1 MKPARAR
8 TRARTTALI
17 LLLLPLLLLGCA
29 TSEYEEYD
37 DIPDDCALNGVYMGD
52 TQLNPLLLAADQ
64 GLQFYVDDGGEI
76 ALEAAAGQSA
86 GSDQGNNE
94 VAGSD
99 DDGSLPI
106 RINGD
111 NTNNV
116 QVWIESIQICGQ
128 PPEEGYAGDLWYSCM
143 RKDGPFRDD
152 PWNSASG
159 GDGEGGSDGSEP
171 R

>member
-1 MKPARAR
+1 MSTP
-8 TRARTTALI
+8 I
-17 LLLLPLLLLGCA
+17 FLLLLLLLGCA

-37 DIPDDCALNGVYMGD
+37 DIPDDCALNGVCMGD

-86 GSDQGNNE
+86 SSDQGNNE

-99 DDGSLPI
+99 DDGSLPVH
-106 RINGD
+106 GD

-128 PPEEGYAGDLWYSCM
+128 PPEEGYAGDSWYSCM
-143 RKDGPFRDD
+143 RKDEPFRDD
-152 PWNSASG
+152 PWNSAGG
-159 GDGEGGSDGSEP
+159 GDGGGGSGGEP